1 MAVAASAAR
10 LLTMKTITV
19 LLTAAALTLGAAPA
33 IAAPAK
39 QLPALDSAK
48 FDSAKFDSAKFD
60 SAKFDTSKLEA
71 AIAGLPNDQASGALL
86 QVRGSAGCWEGTS
99 GVADIHTGQKV
110 PIDGRFRIGSMTKSF
125 TATAALQLVAK
136 GRLDLHRTV
145 QSYASDILPAEYAP
159 ITIDQL
165 LSYTSGLPSADIDHK
180 DPAWFLPH
188 RFDTW
193 TPRQLFDLSFH
204 TADGAV
210 KPLLFPPGTQQN
222 YGNIDYLVLGAV
234 IEKVTGRPYGDA
246 VRDGVIRPLHLTAT
260 TVPGT
265 DTEIHGPHAHG
276 YELQN
281 GSYVDITEA
290 NPTYQW
296 AAAEIVSN
304 APDLDRFL
312 TALMSGRLLPATET
326 ALLFQIP
333 DVHLYDPAYD
343 PTDPDAEVPPHA
355 YLGHGL
361 AKLAAGNVEFW
372 GKTGDRPGYNNGMGA
387 TRDLSLRVVF
397 SVNTLHMGG
406 SQQPLVTRKIIAAVA
421 GLA

>member
-1 MAVAASAAR
+1 MAAAAPAAR
-10 LLTMKTITV
+10 LVSMKKITV
-19 LLTAAALTLGAAPA
+19 LLTAAVLTFGAAPA
-33 IAAPAK
+33 IAAPAER
-39 QLPALDSAK
+39 LPPLDPAK
-48 FDSAKFDSAKFD
+48 LA
-60 SAKFDTSKLEA
+60 A
-71 AIAGLPNDQASGALL
+71 AISGLPNGEASGALL
-86 QVRGSAGCWEGTS
+86 QVRGSAGCWQGTS
-99 GVADIHTGQKV
+99 GVANVDTGEKV

-125 TATAALQLVAK
+125 TATAVLQLVAK
-136 GRLDLHRTV
+136 GRLDLDRTV
-145 QSYASDILPAEYAP
+145 ASYAPDLLPAEYAP

-193 TPRQLFDLSFH
+193 TPRQLFDLAFH
-204 TADGAV
+204 TPDGAV
-210 KPLLFPPGTQQN
+210 KPLLFDPGTRQN

-234 IEKVTGRPYGDA
+234 IEKVTGRPYGEA
-246 VRDGVIRPLHLTAT
+246 IENGVIRPLHLTAT

-296 AAAEIVSN
+296 AAAEIISN

-312 TALMSGRLLPATET
+312 TALMSGRLLPPAQTE
-326 ALLFQIP
+326 LLFTIP
-333 DVHLYDPAYD
+333 DVHLYDPD
-343 PTDPDAEVPPHA
+343 PQPGEEPADA

-361 AKLAAGNVEFW
+361 AEFKAGDIVFW
-372 GKTGDRPGYNNGMGA
+372 GKTGDRPGYNNGMAA
-387 TRDLSLRVVF
+387 TRDLSRRVVF

-406 SQQPLVTRKIIAAVA
+406 SKQPVVTEKIIAAVA

>member
-1 MAVAASAAR
+1 MR
-10 LLTMKTITV
+10 KTITA
-19 LLTAAALTLGAAPA
+19 LLTAGMVTIGVAPA
-33 IAAPAK
+33 VAEPAVAESAATAAAT
-39 QLPALDSAK
+39 QLPPLDSA
-48 FDSAKFDSAKFD
+48 ALA
-60 SAKFDTSKLEA
+60 A
-71 AIAGLPNDQASGALL
+71 AIAGLPDDEASGALL
-86 QVRGSAGCWEGTS
+86 QVRGRSGCWQGTS
-99 GVADIHTGQKV
+99 GVANIHTGQSV

-125 TATAALQLVAK
+125 TATAVLQLVAK

-145 QSYASDILPAEYAP
+145 QSYVPGLLPADYAP

-165 LSYTSGLPSADIDHK
+165 LSYTSGLPSSDIEHK
-180 DPAWFLPH
+180 DPAWFIPH

-193 TPRQLFDLSFH
+193 TPRQLFDLAFYRS
-204 TADGAV
+204 DGSV
-210 KPLLFPPGTQQN
+210 KPLLFDPGTQQN

-246 VRDGVIRPLHLTAT
+246 IRDGVIRPLHLTAT

-276 YELQN
+276 YELQAD
-281 GSYVDITEA
+281 GSYVDITMA

-296 AAAEIVSN
+296 SAAEMISN

-312 TALMSGRLLPATET
+312 TALMSGRLLPAEET
-326 ALLFQIP
+326 ALLFQVP
-333 DVHLYDPAYD
+333 DVNLYDPTFD
-343 PTDPDAEVPPHA
+343 PDDPDAEPQHA

-361 AKLAAGNVEFW
+361 AQFKVGDLVFW
-372 GKTGDRPGYNNGMGA
+372 GKTGDRPGYNNGMAA
-387 TRDLSLRVVF
+387 TRDLARRAVF

-406 SQQPLVTRKIIAAVA
+406 AEQPVITQKIIAAVS

>member
-1 MAVAASAAR
+1 MRSITAV
-10 LLTMKTITV
+10 L
-19 LLTAAALTLGAAPA
+19 AAALLTFGAAPA
-33 IAAPAK
+33 IAAPTT
-39 QLPALDSAK
+39 QLPPLDPTRLA
-48 FDSAKFDSAKFD
+48 
-60 SAKFDTSKLEA
+60 A
-71 AIAGLPNDQASGALL
+71 AIAGLPNDEASGALL
-86 QVRGSAGCWEGTS
+86 QIRGEAGCWQGTS
-99 GVADIHTGQKV
+99 GVANIHTGQKV
-110 PIDGRFRIGSMTKSF
+110 PVDGRFRIGSMTKSF
-125 TATAALQLVAK
+125 TAAAALQLVAK

-145 QSYASDILPAEYAP
+145 QSYAPDLLPMDYAP

-165 LSYTSGLPSADIDHK
+165 LTYTSGLPSATIPHK
-180 DPAWFLPH
+180 DPDWFLVH

-193 TPRQLFDLSFH
+193 TPRQVLDVSFF
-204 TADGAV
+204 TEDGTL

-222 YGNIDYLVLGAV
+222 YANIDYLVLGAV

-246 VRDGVIRPLHLTAT
+246 IRDGVIRPLHLTAT

-265 DTEIHGPHAHG
+265 DTRIHGPHAHG

-281 GSYVDITEA
+281 GSYVDITDA

-296 AAAEIVSN
+296 AAAEMISN

-312 TALMSGRLLPATET
+312 TALMSGRLLPARET
-326 ALLFQIP
+326 ALLFEIP

-343 PTDPDAEVPPHA
+343 PNDPDAVVPPPA

-361 AKLAAGNVEFW
+361 ARLAAGALVFW
-372 GKTGDRPGYNNGMGA
+372 GKTGDRPGYNNGMAA
-387 TRDLSLRVVF
+387 TRDLSRRVVF

-406 SQQPLVTRKIIAAVA
+406 SEQPVVTQKIIAAVA